1 MGALATSAKG
11 VATRRELLDA
21 GISSDQIKH
30 RLATGALIR
39 KHQGVYLVGH
49 QAPSV
54 QASYLAAVKACGEG
68 ALLSGLAA
76 AQLYGLIKGAPPPEV
91 TAPAQRRL
99 DGVVTHRA
107 RAGIH
112 PRDATQYDG
121 IPVTTV
127 PRTLVDIAPKLTPEA
142 LARAAHQAAAR
153 FRTRPEHVE
162 AILQRRPNSPGAKEL
177 RRVLRGDTPALLSQ
191 LERAFNA
198 LLGKHGLPLPQT
210 NRNYDGHYVD
220 CRWPH
225 HHLTVEL
232 DSYAFHNTRHSWQ
245 HDRKRDRE
253 ARARGDRLIRY
264 TWEDVTQTPDETAAE
279 LQHLLRS

>member
-153 FRTRPEHVE
+153 FRTR
-162 AILQRRPNSPGAKEL
+162 
-177 RRVLRGDTPALLSQ
+177 GDTPALLSQ

-198 LLGKHGLPLPQT
+198 LLRKHGLPLPQT
-210 NRNYDGHYVD
+210 NRNYDGEQDH
-220 CRWPH
+220 RR
-225 HHLTVEL
+225 E
-232 DSYAFHNTRHSWQ
+232 
-245 HDRKRDRE
+245 RD
-253 ARARGDRLIRY
+253 ARARG
-264 TWEDVTQTPDETAAE
+264 
-279 LQHLLRS
+279 HG